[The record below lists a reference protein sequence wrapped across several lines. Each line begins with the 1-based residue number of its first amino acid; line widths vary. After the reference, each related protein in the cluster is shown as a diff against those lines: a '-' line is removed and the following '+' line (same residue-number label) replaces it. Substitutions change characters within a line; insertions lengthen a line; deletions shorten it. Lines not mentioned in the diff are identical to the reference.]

1 MNAGLKVRF
10 HYHCEDI
17 GSCDGGGTCTQ
28 THTLSA
34 ESATLNNEDNDSVQ
48 GVEERPT
55 ADRNSHTSQFLWY
68 IYGQR

>member
-1 MNAGLKVRF
+1 MEEEPVHK
-10 HYHCEDI
+10 HTH
-17 GSCDGGGTCTQ
+17 

-48 GVEERPT
+48 GVEERLT
-55 ADRNSHTSQFLWY
+55 ADRNTHSHTSQFLWY

>member
-1 MNAGLKVRF
+1 MWWRRNL
-10 HYHCEDI
+10 Y
-17 GSCDGGGTCTQ
+17 TN